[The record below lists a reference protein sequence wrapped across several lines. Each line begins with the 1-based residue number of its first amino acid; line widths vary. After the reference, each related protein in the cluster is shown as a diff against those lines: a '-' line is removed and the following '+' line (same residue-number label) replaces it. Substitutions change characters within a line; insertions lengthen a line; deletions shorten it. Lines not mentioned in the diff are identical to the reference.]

1 MRILS
6 FCIAGFLLVSCS
18 KKKDIYRSPTF
29 SENNILQGVV
39 EIPAGTNKKIEYNT
53 HSLQFEIDKKNG
65 VDRIIDF
72 LPYPGNYGFIPS
84 TYSDPDKGGDGDAL
98 DVLIIA
104 ENIPTGTIVEI
115 LPIGVLKL
123 IDNKELDY
131 KIIAIP
137 LRKELQVMAPR
148 TFDDFNKRYPKA
160 KEIISMWFSNY
171 DQKDSLYVEGWG
183 NEKEALA
190 EINKSLHKK
199 NNLWVTLP

>member
-18 KKKDIYRSPTF
+18 KKKDIYDTSTF
-29 SENNILQGVV
+29 SDNNILQGVV
-39 EIPAGTNKKIEYNT
+39 EIPAGTNKKIECNT
-53 HSLQFEIDKKNG
+53 RSMQFEIDKKNG

-104 ENIPTGTIVEI
+104 ENIPTGAVVEI

-137 LRKELQVMAPR
+137 VRKELQVMNPK

-160 KEIISMWFSNY
+160 KEMIRMWFSNY

-183 NEKEALA
+183 NEKEAFA
-190 EINKSLHKK
+190 EINKSLYNK
-199 NNLWVTLP
+199 N